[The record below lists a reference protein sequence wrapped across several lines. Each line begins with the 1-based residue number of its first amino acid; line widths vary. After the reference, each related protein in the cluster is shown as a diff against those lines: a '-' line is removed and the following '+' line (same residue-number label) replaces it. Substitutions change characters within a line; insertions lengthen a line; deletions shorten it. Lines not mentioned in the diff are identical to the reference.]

1 MLSVMPNAGY
11 PTIVDG
17 RTFFENRA
25 GYFASRM
32 VEIVAAGAK
41 IIGGCCG
48 TTPEHIRLTAEAL
61 HEEEIKPEPAAAQV
75 EVKPRE
81 VKNRLA
87 DKFAA
92 KKRVIAVEL
101 DPPADDNLEKFMAGA
116 KALKEA
122 GVDAVTIADCPIARA
137 RADSSLLAAKLR
149 RELDIDPIPHMTCR
163 DRNINATKALLLG

>member
-25 GYFASRM
+25 GYFAARM

-61 HEEEIKPEPAAAQV
+61 NEEEIKPVASKSSRPQ
-75 EVKPRE
+75 
-81 VKNRLA
+81 
-87 DKFAA
+87 
-92 KKRVIAVEL
+92 
-101 DPPADDNLEKFMAGA
+101 
-116 KALKEA
+116 
-122 GVDAVTIADCPIARA
+122 CRA
-137 RADSSLLAAKLR
+137 MSATAWRINSGRASA
-149 RELDIDPIPHMTCR
+149 
-163 DRNINATKALLLG
+163 